1 MICEVAEVY
10 GHVREIPVPCYS
22 AVGVRMST
30 DPRHGRE
37 TYVTPEDVRA
47 ASDQFDGE
55 GILEDIDTQ
64 WGLILE
70 GGVLEYCGYGSD

>member
-1 MICEVAEVY
+1 MIREVAEVY
-10 GHVREIPVPCYS
+10 GDVCEIPIHCYT
-22 AVGVRMST
+22 AVGVST
-30 DPRHGRE
+30 HRYGSG

-64 WGLILE
+64 WGKIPE